1 MRAGNPSIDK
11 IKRAYTVSDEI
22 MGRPPIGKHAMTGAE
37 RQRRYLERLLN
48 SAKPEQQL
56 SVTQLELAQARMRIA
71 ELEKTLESAPQHNR
85 SQGELKVRAASRQEF
100 GEVAKLR
107 AENVKLKGDIFK
119 LKAMLQE
126 EPEATKLRKKIA
138 DQQAEMATM
147 RRAMKQ
153 VAKERD
159 EYKRRTEPKY
169 REALSLLT
177 GPNYRVIIKA
187 LHSDRSQHVSS
198 AELAEAERLV
208 VALRPLFI
216 EKS

>member
-1 MRAGNPSIDK
+1 
-11 IKRAYTVSDEI
+11 
-22 MGRPPIGKHAMTGAE
+22 MTGAE
-37 RQRRYLERLLN
+37 RQRRYLERLLK
-48 SAKPEQQL
+48 SGKPAQQL

-138 DQQAEMATM
+138 DLQAEMATM
-147 RRAMKQ
+147 RHAMKQ

-169 REALSLLT
+169 REAQRLLT
-177 GPNYRVIIKA
+177 GSNYRVIIKA
-187 LHSDRSQHVSS
+187 LHSDRSAHVS
-198 AELAEAERLV
+198 AADLAEAERLAI
-208 VALRPLFI
+208 ALRPLFI
-216 EKS
+216 EK